1 VSLIDLFAVVVVSP
15 RAADPIRVLAAMTLK
30 PALDAIAAKYGGGK
44 VVLVY
49 GPSPMLA
56 KQIEDGAP
64 ADMFFSAA
72 KIWMD
77 EFLVEKH
84 LINEGTNTDLVRNHL
99 VLIARKG
106 SAHPAAI
113 APDFRLAELLGAG
126 QLAMCRRDSHP
137 AGRYGKAS
145 LIALG
150 IWPSVE
156 TKIAPCQEP
165 ASGGQDGS
173 SGDAPFAIVFTTDA
187 TTDEGVEIVG
197 TFPDTA
203 HPEIVYPSAVLAQ
216 SQNPETMRVR
226 SCLCG
231 LPRISLHSPE

>member
-1 VSLIDLFAVVVVSP
+1 
-15 RAADPIRVLAAMTLK
+15 MTLK
-30 PALDAIAAKYGGGK
+30 PALDTIAAKYGGGK

-56 KQIEDGAP
+56 KQIEDGVP

-126 QLAMCRRDSHP
+126 QLAMCRPDSHP

-156 TKIAPCQEP
+156 TKIALAENPLL
-165 ASGGQDGS
+165 AVKMAAR
-173 SGDAPFAIVFTTDA
+173 GDAPVR
-187 TTDEGVEIVG
+187 
-197 TFPDTA
+197 
-203 HPEIVYPSAVLAQ
+203 
-216 SQNPETMRVR
+216 NRVHNGCYHR
-226 SCLCG
+226 RRCRDRRN
-231 LPRISLHSPE
+231 LPRHCAPRDRLSERRFSPEPEP